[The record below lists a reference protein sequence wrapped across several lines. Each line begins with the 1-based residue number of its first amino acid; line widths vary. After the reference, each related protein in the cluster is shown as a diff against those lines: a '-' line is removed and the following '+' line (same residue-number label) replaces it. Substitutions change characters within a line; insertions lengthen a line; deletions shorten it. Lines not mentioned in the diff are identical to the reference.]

1 MPKQDI
7 PGPLAVEPR
16 RRCSRC
22 GIEKSLDGFYA
33 NPATICKACQNI
45 AARFSAQVRKAAVVR
60 LIAAHRDEYRALLAA
75 ERERQV
81 RLASGGALDAA

>member
-1 MPKQDI
+1 MLKQDTA
-7 PGPLAVEPR
+7 GPLALEPR

-22 GIEKSLDGFYA
+22 GLEKSPAGFYA

-60 LIAAHRDEYRALLAA
+60 LIAAHREEYRAFLAA
-75 ERERQV
+75 ERARQA
-81 RLASGGALDAA
+81 RPATGGALDAA

>member
-1 MPKQDI
+1 MPKQDTA
-7 PGPLAVEPR
+7 GPLALEPR

-22 GIEKSLDGFYA
+22 RIEKSLDGFYA

-45 AARFSAQVRKAAVVR
+45 AARLSARVRKAAVAR

-75 ERERQV
+75 ERTRQA
-81 RLASGGALDAA
+81 RPKAGGALDAA